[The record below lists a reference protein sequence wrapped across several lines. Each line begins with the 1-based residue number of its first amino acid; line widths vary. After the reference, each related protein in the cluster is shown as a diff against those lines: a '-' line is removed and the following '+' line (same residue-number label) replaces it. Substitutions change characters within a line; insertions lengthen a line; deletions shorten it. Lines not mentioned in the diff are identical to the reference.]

1 MYTINGAYVMRQE
14 GKTGSLVVG
23 KEADFIVLDRNIFD
37 LAENNQLKNIKSTKV
52 LQTILAGE
60 EVWRSKYFKKY
71 LKN

>member
-60 EVWRSKYFKKY
+60 EVWRSKYF
-71 LKN
+71 